1 MGSAYAL
8 AVAHHLN
15 HPATA
20 VVVGKSND
28 LKSLTLWRVAWS
40 VYRPGKLASLW
51 DPTISKPPYPPAAD
65 GKPVAYV
72 CQGAA
77 CSPPT
82 PFPDKLALLLKNFG
96 RAAPAA
102 TSNTAGRK

>member
-1 MGSAYAL
+1 
-8 AVAHHLN
+8 
-15 HPATA
+15 
-20 VVVGKSND
+20 
-28 LKSLTLWRVAWS
+28 
-40 VYRPGKLASLW
+40 LW